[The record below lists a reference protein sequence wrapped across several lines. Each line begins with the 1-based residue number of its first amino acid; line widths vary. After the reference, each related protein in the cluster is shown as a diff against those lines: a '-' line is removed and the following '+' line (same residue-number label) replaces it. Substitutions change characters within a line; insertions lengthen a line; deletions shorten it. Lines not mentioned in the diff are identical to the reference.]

1 MVQSRGSTPLHG
13 AIFMF
18 HFKTMFIMKRIT
30 SINNAIKYFSQN
42 TKVEIRKD
50 SKGREYKVF
59 IPPAGFHHMNV
70 SEHLLDIHGRLGGV
84 ITEQFCSGQW
94 RDYVTYLCRMK
105 DRISKLVLYYED

>member
-1 MVQSRGSTPLHG
+1 
-13 AIFMF
+13 MF

-42 TKVEIRKD
+42 TKVETKKD
-50 SKGREYKVF
+50 SNGKEYKVF
-59 IPPAGFHHMNV
+59 IPPIGFHRMNV
-70 SEHLLDIHGRLGGV
+70 SENVLDSRGRLVGV
-84 ITEQFCSGQW
+84 ITEHFHSGQW